1 MKFETVQ
8 FWNSLKRM
16 VQGEDLQVR
25 VMHTVYNKLA
35 KTISSIKVSD
45 PRVFRR
51 SPPLL
56 MRLVTSFPVNLIT
69 SRVLLSETRNEDR
82 ETLIMQGEQ
91 PVERIHIF
99 CHFGWKLVWY
109 VLEIELPNIFY
120 LETVNIISHITQN
133 WCFWRERVF
142 PNQQSL

>member
-1 MKFETVQ
+1 
-8 FWNSLKRM
+8 M

-25 VMHTVYNKLA
+25 VMHTLYTKLA

-45 PRVFRR
+45 PRVFRH
-51 SPPLL
+51 SPPLH
-56 MRLVTSFPVNLIT
+56 MRLATSFPVNLIT

-99 CHFGWKLVWY
+99 CQFG
-109 VLEIELPNIFY
+109 
-120 LETVNIISHITQN
+120 
-133 WCFWRERVF
+133 
-142 PNQQSL
+142 